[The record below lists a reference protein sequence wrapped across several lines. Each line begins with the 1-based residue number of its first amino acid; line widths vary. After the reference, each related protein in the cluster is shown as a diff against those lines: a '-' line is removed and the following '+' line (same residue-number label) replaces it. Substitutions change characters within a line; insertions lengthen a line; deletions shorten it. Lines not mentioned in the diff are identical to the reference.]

1 MKKTFVEAVE
11 NHKLS
16 RVRIALS
23 NELLLDP
30 RGETFGEMLSF
41 AMSALPD
48 LFEENKEANYSVPP
62 QNEWNQDFLYKV
74 KNDLDSNFSKEKLAF
89 YETVAKCVGK
99 DKADNINDF
108 EEQEKE
114 KRFEKNE
121 QSASESESQSNW
133 MEKIDKPHAVVTSCG
148 ATLMVVGLIAG
159 KSMITIAGG
168 TALVVGGILLL
179 NDYLQNNK

>member
-1 MKKTFVEAVE
+1 MKKTFIEAVE

-16 RVRIALS
+16 RVRISLS

-30 RGETFGEMLSF
+30 RGKTFGEMLSF
-41 AMSALPD
+41 AMSRLPD
-48 LFEENKEANYSVPP
+48 LFDENKEANYSVPP
-62 QNEWNQDFLYKV
+62 QNEWSQEFLYTV

-89 YETVAKCVGK
+89 YETVAKYVGK
-99 DKADNINDF
+99 DKAEEINSF

-114 KRFEKNE
+114 KRFENNE
-121 QSASESESQSNW
+121 QTITNNKATSSW
-133 MEKIDKPHAVVTSCG
+133 GEKIDKPHAIVTSCG

-179 NDYLQNNK
+179 NDYIQNK

>member
-1 MKKTFVEAVE
+1 MKKTFIEAVE

-16 RVRIALS
+16 RVRISLS

-30 RGETFGEMLSF
+30 RGKTFGEMLSF
-41 AMSALPD
+41 AMSRLPD
-48 LFEENKEANYSVPP
+48 LFEENEEANYSVPP
-62 QNEWNQDFLYKV
+62 QNEWSQDFIYIV

-89 YETVAKCVGK
+89 YETVAKHVGK
-99 DKADNINDF
+99 DKAEEINTF

-114 KRFEKNE
+114 KRLKDDEQDVTDNE
-121 QSASESESQSNW
+121 SSSGWTER
-133 MEKIDKPHAVVTSCG
+133 IDKPHAIVTSCG
-148 ATLMVVGLIAG
+148 ATLMVVGIIAG

-179 NDYLQNNK
+179 NDYIQNK